1 MQPPSKKYAQKKMD
15 HVPQKFW
22 GEKMCV
28 KPLFVPTTVLE
39 PKWPFPIK
47 TRVIWVLGTC
57 WCFWCFLFTSKVPRQ
72 EEASTKT
79 KPKTSMMQNVPRER
93 HRQGGR
99 QVWKKLA
106 PVFQQRETN
115 DSPTKWGM
123 VWKIW
128 VFPKI
133 VVPPKSS
140 ILIGFSIIFTIHFAG
155 TLIFGN
161 THHQKNVYKNS
172 GCSERISS
180 YDVFFLKDFDV
191 FFPSSSN
198 ACYLSDTF
206 KFHTLPG
213 PKKWEASNLIGFM
226 YGMFTYEIP

>member
-28 KPLFVPTTVLE
+28 KPLFVPITVLE

-155 TLIFGN
+155 TLIFGKCL
-161 THHQKNVYKNS
+161 QK
-172 GCSERISS
+172 
-180 YDVFFLKDFDV
+180 
-191 FFPSSSN
+191 
-198 ACYLSDTF
+198 
-206 KFHTLPG
+206 
-213 PKKWEASNLIGFM
+213 
-226 YGMFTYEIP
+226 MFTKILDVRSEFPAMMFFFERF